1 MWPLQDMEPNQ
12 QKKKSKRQKDSD
24 KKKKGEGYIDLSWIW
39 KVVGVSGDEG
49 DKSPQ
54 EGKYLI

>member
-1 MWPLQDMEPNQ
+1 MRDMKPDQ
-12 QKKKSKRQKDSD
+12 QKKSKRQKEADKK

-49 DKSPQ
+49 DKSLQ
-54 EGKYLI
+54 KGKYLI